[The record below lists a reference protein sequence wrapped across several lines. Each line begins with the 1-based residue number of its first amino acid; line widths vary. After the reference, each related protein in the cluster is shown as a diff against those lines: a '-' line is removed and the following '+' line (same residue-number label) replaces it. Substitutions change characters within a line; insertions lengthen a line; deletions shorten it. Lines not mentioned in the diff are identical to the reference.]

1 VLSAVEVSRLL
12 EGVAAALRTHVAPHV
27 DDRFAQMQ
35 LRAIDELLRNL
46 AGRVEWSLPELEAE
60 LDELEGLLA
69 ELRAAG
75 WTEEAAGDDHHR
87 PAGSVPGALAHRAA
101 LLARLTAAAAWAQQS
116 DSDAARALVTARLR
130 SANDRERG
138 RLQSGMYG

>member
-1 VLSAVEVSRLL
+1 MLSSVEVSRLL

-69 ELRAAG
+69 ELRAG
-75 WTEEAAGDDHHR
+75 
-87 PAGSVPGALAHRAA
+87 VP
-101 LLARLTAAAAWAQQS
+101 
-116 DSDAARALVTARLR
+116 
-130 SANDRERG
+130 
-138 RLQSGMYG
+138 